1 MSELQ
6 GYVERVS
13 NRTAALMYGISALIW
28 IGCMGLNIS
37 AIMAGTEDPED
48 IFIISAMTILSLG
61 LMVHYIK
68 NYVIHG
74 RISIGFRES
83 FKIYFEGLRMETS
96 RRKLYAPIFIGLTI
110 GLNIVMPIALFIV
123 DVLIKHKPM
132 HQIDIVSTVFA
143 ASIFALI
150 YAVLAS
156 GNNSKKVKGN
166 SENEKNI

>member
-1 MSELQ
+1 MS
-6 GYVERVS
+6 VSASIDRAVS

-48 IFIISAMTILSLG
+48 IFIISAMAIFSLG

-83 FKIYFEGLRMETS
+83 FRIYFEGLRMETS

-132 HQIDIVSTVFA
+132 HQIDIVSEVFA
-143 ASIFALI
+143 TSIFALI

>member
-1 MSELQ
+1 MFDKKYEA
-6 GYVERVS
+6 VS
-13 NRTAALMYGISALIW
+13 NRTTAIMYGFSALIW
-28 IGCMGLNIS
+28 IGCMGLNIK
-37 AIMAGTEDPED
+37 AIMEGTEDPED

-68 NYVIHG
+68 NYVING
-74 RISIGFRES
+74 RIHIGFRES
-83 FKIYFEGLRMETS
+83 FRRYFEALRIETS

-110 GLNIVMPIALFIV
+110 GLNIVTPIALFIL

-132 HQIDIVSTVFA
+132 HNMDIVSSVFA
-143 ASIFALI
+143 TSIFALI
-150 YAVLAS
+150 YAVLVS

>member
-1 MSELQ
+1 MFDINHEA
-6 GYVERVS
+6 VS

-68 NYVIHG
+68 NYVING
-74 RISIGFRES
+74 RIHIGFRES
-83 FKIYFEGLRMETS
+83 FRIYFEGLRIETS

-132 HQIDIVSTVFA
+132 HNMDIVSSVFA
-143 ASIFALI
+143 ASVFALI
-150 YAVLAS
+150 YVAS
-156 GNNSKKVKGN
+156 SNNSKKLKEH